1 MYDFYGA
8 AIGTSFAN
16 YNENKKLSDS
26 HQRRPVH
33 KAEPDLTNTRLANN
47 STLSPNKVKVAVKT
61 TKSAINPNIST

>member
-1 MYDFYGA
+1 MA

-33 KAEPDLTNTRLANN
+33 KAEHDFTNTRLADNN
-47 STLSPNKVKVAVKT
+47 TLSPNKVKVAVKT
-61 TKSAINPNIST
+61 TKSVANPNIST